1 MISRSIT
8 GLALAALL
16 VAPAA
21 AHGATKGTD
30 TSSGVWLG
38 GLFGAELGDFDGWQF
53 RFDAEVPITRPSPQ
67 LQVEGV
73 LSASYAG
80 LAHDI
85 DVFELVPAARLTWF
99 GTPKFGAYGDL
110 GLGYSHASQNGNGM
124 SGATMRI
131 GAGAFYSLAATARI
145 VAEFAIHPHFGDYDQ
160 TTTTVM
166 IGLKFGI

>member
-80 LAHDI
+80 L
-85 DVFELVPAARLTWF
+85 TWF